1 MSWICSCIQ
10 HIPGHGHREWFL
22 ASTQSFSSTFT
33 FISGKERWVQTKCAE
48 VGIKSLSFQQVLLL
62 SPLFAV
68 PSSSHSTKKP
78 QTPPIFSVFLL
89 VSFHFAA
96 MGILQSK
103 DCFLTRSLQ
112 NMTPTST
119 EQTTSKPVVFISDI
133 SFTSVKS
140 KCQEQQGTDIPTKF
154 PVKEMPPKPQPQ
166 PSNTP
171 NSQFFPHAAW
181 C

>member
-33 FISGKERWVQTKCAE
+33 FISGKKRWVQTKCAE

-119 EQTTSKPVVFISDI
+119 EQTTSKPVVIYFWHFFYQCEEQVPGAAGHRRPHKIP
-133 SFTSVKS
+133 
-140 KCQEQQGTDIPTKF
+140 CQGDA
-154 PVKEMPPKPQPQ
+154 
-166 PSNTP
+166 S
-171 NSQFFPHAAW
+171 
-181 C
+181 

>member
-68 PSSSHSTKKP
+68 PSSSHSTKK
-78 QTPPIFSVFLL
+78 TPNSSNFFCLFL

-112 NMTPTST
+112 NVTPAST
-119 EQTTSKPVVFISDI
+119 EQTCCIYFWHFFYQCEEQVPGAAGHRRPHKIP
-133 SFTSVKS
+133 
-140 KCQEQQGTDIPTKF
+140 CQGDA
-154 PVKEMPPKPQPQ
+154 
-166 PSNTP
+166 S
-171 NSQFFPHAAW
+171 
-181 C
+181 